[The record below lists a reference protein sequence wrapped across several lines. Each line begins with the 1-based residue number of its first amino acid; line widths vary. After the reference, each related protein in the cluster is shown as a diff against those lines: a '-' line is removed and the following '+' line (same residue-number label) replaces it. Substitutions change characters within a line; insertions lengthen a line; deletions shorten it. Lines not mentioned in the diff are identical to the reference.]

1 MKTAVC
7 TISTRSHRFKTR
19 ALFLSLQQYTQ
30 ADFFALYTDQPI
42 PQEDDELYEPVPFE
56 QLISK
61 ETAALAKYNK
71 DRRRWASKPFFM
83 IHLLNKGYDA
93 LIYVDNDIC
102 FYASPDFLF
111 DKLKEQSILLTPHYY
126 PADPQKNQ
134 IWLEANF
141 RVGLY
146 NAGFIGVSQKGR
158 DALQWWGNCCLYK
171 IKKAYCRGL
180 FDDQKY
186 LDLLPVLFDGI
197 EILKH
202 RGCNVAGWN
211 LETSI
216 RSLNENGELRL
227 NNNWPLVFIHFNY
240 FTIQGV
246 LSQKDP
252 FLQPYWDCYLA
263 LICLENPSYN
273 PMKEV
278 NQWKNYLR
286 PYIDLFK
293 YKINR
298 LFDGN

>member
-19 ALFLSLQQYTQ
+19 ALFLSLKQYTQ
-30 ADFFALYTDQPI
+30 ADFFALYTDHPL
-42 PQEDDELYEPVPFE
+42 PLEDDGLYDPVPFE

-71 DRRRWASKPFFM
+71 DKRRWACKPFFM
-83 IHLLNKGYDA
+83 LHLLNKGYDA
-93 LIYVDNDIC
+93 VIYVDNDIC

-146 NAGFIGVSQKGR
+146 NAGFIGVSKKGIE
-158 DALQWWGNCCLYK
+158 ALQWWGNCCLYNV
-171 IKKAYCRGL
+171 KKAYFRGL

-186 LDLLPVLFDGI
+186 LDLMPVLFDGI

-211 LETSI
+211 VETSI

-227 NNNWPLVFIHFNY
+227 SKYWPLIFIHYNY
-240 FTIQGV
+240 FTIQGI

-252 FLQPYWDCYLA
+252 LLQPYWERYLE
-263 LICLENPSYN
+263 LIGKENPSYN
-273 PMKEV
+273 PTKEV
-278 NQWKNYLR
+278 NQWKNYIR

-293 YKINR
+293 YNINR